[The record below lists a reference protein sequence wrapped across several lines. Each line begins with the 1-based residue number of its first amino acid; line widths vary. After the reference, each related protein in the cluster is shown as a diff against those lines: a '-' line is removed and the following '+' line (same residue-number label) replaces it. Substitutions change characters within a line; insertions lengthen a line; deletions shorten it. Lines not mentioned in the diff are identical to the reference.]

1 MVFLKEKHG
10 VCFDIPTA
18 SVTEVQGKWHESQH
32 WQLSL
37 ATEQPELEGPREGYH
52 NFWGQREGGQS
63 FRGQHKGN
71 QGVRGQCERNRSFRG
86 Q

>member
-1 MVFLKEKHG
+1 MVFLKGKQG

-18 SVTEVQGKWHESQH
+18 SVTEIQGKWHDSWY

-52 NFWGQREGGQS
+52 NF
-63 FRGQHKGN
+63 
-71 QGVRGQCERNRSFRG
+71 
-86 Q
+86 